1 MASLTATPE
10 SAKAR
15 RDKAATKTKN
25 LSRQDAKIFK
35 FLIQTERQ
43 SKAAE
48 CFAAAQK
55 IFSKLH
61 IFFDIA
67 LQGPKNKSKEQGAR
81 PEPGSGS
88 GAVSSF
94 RTKE

>member
-1 MASLTATPE
+1 MRAVASIRAQLWVWTLFFGSWE
-10 SAKAR
+10 
-15 RDKAATKTKN
+15 
-25 LSRQDAKIFK
+25 DAKIFK